1 MGLDSVELVLAA
13 EEEFALEIND
23 AAAEVMATP
32 RDMIDY
38 IAKQRPDRARTDIAV
53 RVREIILEELGIDEA
68 MYHEDARFI
77 EDLGVD

>member
-1 MGLDSVELVLAA
+1 MDSVELVLAA